1 MGAIIVGLDRD
12 IQDNLYNFGVDLGLL
27 FQIQDDIIDE
37 TQSDEEAGKTTGN
50 DKDKNSFI
58 NIIGLEESIK
68 EANNLADDLQ
78 QRFNL
83 FDTPLKKALN
93 PIITK
98 YLYRHR

>member
-1 MGAIIVGLDRD
+1 
-12 IQDNLYNFGVDLGLL
+12 YKFGIDLGLL

-50 DKDKNSFI
+50 DEDKNSFI
-58 NIIGLEESIK
+58 NIIGLEQSIK
-68 EANNLADDLQ
+68 EADTIADNLQ
-78 QRFNL
+78 IRFNL
-83 FDTPLKKALN
+83 FDKPLKKALN